1 MLCRLQIK
9 VEHDCLLGR
18 VYTALD
24 TVAVFQHFLTLVIV
38 VVDMKSDVI
47 F

>member
-1 MLCRLQIK
+1 MLSGLQIK
-9 VEHDCLLGR
+9 VKHDRLLGR

-24 TVAVFQHFLTLVIV
+24 AITVFQYFLTLVIV